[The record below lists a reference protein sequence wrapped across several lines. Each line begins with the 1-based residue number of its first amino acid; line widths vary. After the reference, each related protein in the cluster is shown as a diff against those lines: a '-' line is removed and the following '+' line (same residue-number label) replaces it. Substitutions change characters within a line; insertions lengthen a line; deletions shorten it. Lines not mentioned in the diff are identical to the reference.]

1 ENRNSIMRENGEL
14 ETAED
19 ESFTSAEGTVTTAN
33 TAVTTPTTTIQ
44 NTNTVNMVVTPST
57 TLEKYLEIKEENN
70 DDDDDDDHN
79 FYLNS
84 KIITCDYHQ
93 YQIVKDREFYL
104 IKHNIPLRPKINQI
118 QYRIITEINL
128 LQNIFNELKI
138 RDEQEIKKLVIS
150 IKENNIQYSSL
161 ISTEL
166 TVIRK
171 TSRDI
176 WTTKIILDDLY
187 TKICTISSFKELVDT
202 ITPLLSVIKNI
213 RSLLIPHIREPEHE
227 FKNIADLLCD
237 IVFNA
242 GQIGGYLIN
251 FKLANTRAL
260 NILNEAIIK
269 AENKIKTEFLP
280 IPNIMT

>member
-1 ENRNSIMRENGEL
+1 MIENDEL
-14 ETAED
+14 ETTERRPL
-19 ESFTSAEGTVTTAN
+19 TSNADIVTT
-33 TAVTTPTTTIQ
+33 TTTTTTTTIQ
-44 NTNTVNMVVTPST
+44 NTTVNMGVTPST
-57 TLEKYLEIKEENN
+57 LKKYREIKEEN
-70 DDDDDDDHN
+70 DDDD

-84 KIITCDYHQ
+84 QSMARDFHQ
-93 YQIVKDREFYL
+93 YQIANDREFYL

-118 QYRIITEINL
+118 QYRIKTEINH

-138 RDEQEIKKLVIS
+138 RDEQEIQKLVIS

-161 ISTEL
+161 ISSEL

-176 WTTKIILDDLY
+176 WTTKIVLDDLY
-187 TKICTISSFKELVDT
+187 TKICTISSFKDLVDT

-213 RSLLIPHIREPEHE
+213 RSLLIPHIREPDHE
-227 FKNIADLLCD
+227 FKNIADLLSD
-237 IVFNA
+237 IIFNA

-251 FKLANTRAL
+251 FKLANDRAL
-260 NILNEAIIK
+260 NILNEAIFK
-269 AENKIKTEFLP
+269 AEIKIKTEFLP

>member
-1 ENRNSIMRENGEL
+1 MRENGEL
-14 ETAED
+14 ETTEHEPYA
-19 ESFTSAEGTVTTAN
+19 STGGTVTTAATT
-33 TAVTTPTTTIQ
+33 TAITPTTTIQ
-44 NTNTVNMVVTPST
+44 NTNTVNMVVTPSN

-70 DDDDDDDHN
+70 DDDDHN

-118 QYRIITEINL
+118 QYRIITEVNH

-251 FKLANTRAL
+251 FRLANTRAL

>member
-1 ENRNSIMRENGEL
+1 MRENGEL
-14 ETAED
+14 ETTQREPLA
-19 ESFTSAEGTVTTAN
+19 SAEGTVTATTTAA
-33 TAVTTPTTTIQ
+33 AVTTPTTTIQ
-44 NTNTVNMVVTPST
+44 NNNTVNMVVTPSA
-57 TLEKYLEIKEENN
+57 TLEKYIAIKEENH
-70 DDDDDDDHN
+70 DDDDHN

-118 QYRIITEINL
+118 QYRIITEINH

-251 FKLANTRAL
+251 FRLANTRAL

>member
-1 ENRNSIMRENGEL
+1 MRENGEL
-14 ETAED
+14 ETTQREPLA
-19 ESFTSAEGTVTTAN
+19 SAEGTVTAATTTA
-33 TAVTTPTTTIQ
+33 AVTTPTTTIQ
-44 NTNTVNMVVTPST
+44 NNNTVNMVVTPSA
-57 TLEKYLEIKEENN
+57 TLEKYIAIKEENH
-70 DDDDDDDHN
+70 DDDDDHN

-118 QYRIITEINL
+118 QYRIITEINH

-251 FKLANTRAL
+251 FRLANTRAL

>member
-1 ENRNSIMRENGEL
+1 MIENDEL
-14 ETAED
+14 ETTEPKPLTPNAD
-19 ESFTSAEGTVTTAN
+19 TVTN
-33 TAVTTPTTTIQ
+33 TTTTTTTIQ
-44 NTNTVNMVVTPST
+44 NTTVNMGVTSST
-57 TLEKYLEIKEENN
+57 LDKNREIKEEN
-70 DDDDDDDHN
+70 DDDEDD

-84 KIITCDYHQ
+84 QNTARDFHQ
-93 YQIVKDREFYL
+93 YQIVNDREFYL

-118 QYRIITEINL
+118 QYRITTEINH

-161 ISTEL
+161 ISSEL

-176 WTTKIILDDLY
+176 WATKIVFDDLY
-187 TKICTISSFKELVDT
+187 TKICSISSFKDLVDT

-213 RSLLIPHIREPEHE
+213 RSILIPHIREPDHE
-227 FKNIADLLCD
+227 FKNIADLLSD
-237 IVFNA
+237 IIFNA
-242 GQIGGYLIN
+242 GQIEGYLIN
-251 FKLANTRAL
+251 FKLANDRGL
-260 NILNEAIIK
+260 NILNEALFK
-269 AENKIKTEFLP
+269 AEIKIKTEFLP